1 MSTAPLPI
9 TAAFHDKNL
18 LGYGI
23 WDSSTYQAWV
33 AFLAALFGL
42 PMTPQQLETF
52 TRHTKRKNAP
62 RKPFKTAVCI
72 SGRRSGKSFIAACI
86 AVWLAC
92 FRDYREY
99 LARGEWASVKVIC
112 VDRAQARVILR
123 FIIGLLQAPLLK
135 QRVKR
140 ITASSIELQGNVII
154 EIATCD
160 HRSLRGYT
168 TVAAICDEA
177 CFYSSIDGASS
188 AEQVFAAL
196 KPSMLTIPNSLLLVI
211 SSPWA
216 RTGAVFELFDKWFG
230 VENENEHTLIW
241 KSSTLEMNPSIDPAE
256 IAHEYEL
263 DPISASAE
271 FGGEWRSDIEALLTR
286 EVVDAATIQ
295 NRFELPFDPTI
306 SYTAAIDASGGSS
319 DSFTMAIS
327 HSTNGKGILDLVREV
342 RPPFSPDRVCAE
354 FSHTMA
360 GYHVGK
366 CVEDRYGLEWVR
378 EGFNKYGIV
387 LDFSELDL
395 SAVFGNFL
403 PLINAGRIEL
413 LQHQRLRN
421 QLLGLERRTGRS
433 TKEIISHG
441 RGANSHDD
449 IAASACMAMVKAVQS
464 QNGLDSWICWST
476 SPVLADVYSGSGDY
490 AGLSRFWGR

>member
-1 MSTAPLPI
+1 MNIEPLPI
-9 TAAFHDKNL
+9 TAAFLDKNL

-23 WDSSTYQAWV
+23 KDFSTYHAWIV
-33 AFLAALFGL
+33 FLAALFGL
-42 PMTPQQLETF
+42 GLSAQQLDIF
-52 TRHTKRKNAP
+52 TRHTKRKDIP
-62 RKPFKTAVCI
+62 RKPFKTGMCI
-72 SGRRSGKSFIAACI
+72 SGRRSGKSYVAACI

-112 VDRAQARVILR
+112 VDRAQARVIMR
-123 FIIGLLQAPLLK
+123 FIIGLPQAPLLK

-140 ITASSIELQGNVII
+140 ITANSIELQGNVII

-177 CFYSSIDGASS
+177 CFYSSVDGASS
-188 AEQVFAAL
+188 AEQIFAAL

-211 SSPWA
+211 SSPWS

-230 VENENEHTLIW
+230 IENDHTLIW
-241 KSSTLEMNPSIDPAE
+241 QADTLSMNPSIDPAE

-263 DPISASAE
+263 DAISASAE
-271 FGGEWRSDIEALLTR
+271 FGGQWRTDVEALLTK

-295 NRFELPFDPTI
+295 GRFELPFDPNI
-306 SYTAAIDASGGSS
+306 VYTAAIDASGGSS

-327 HSTNGKGILDLVREV
+327 HAVNGVGILDLVREV
-342 RPPFSPDRVCAE
+342 RPRFSPDAVCQE
-354 FSHTMA
+354 FSAVMA
-360 GYHVGK
+360 DYRIGK
-366 CVEDRYGLEWVR
+366 CVGDRYGLEWVR

-395 SAVFGNFL
+395 SAIFGNFL
-403 PLINAGRIEL
+403 PLINAGRIQL
-413 LQHQRLRN
+413 LQNQRLHN
-421 QLLGLERRTGRS
+421 QLLGLERRTTRG
-433 TKEIISHG
+433 TKEIISHA
-441 RGANSHDD
+441 RNANAHDD
-449 IAASACMAMVKAVQS
+449 IAASACMAMVRAVQS
-464 QNGLDSWICWST
+464 QNGLDTWINWST
-476 SPVLADVYSGSGDY
+476 SPVLADCYNGGGDY